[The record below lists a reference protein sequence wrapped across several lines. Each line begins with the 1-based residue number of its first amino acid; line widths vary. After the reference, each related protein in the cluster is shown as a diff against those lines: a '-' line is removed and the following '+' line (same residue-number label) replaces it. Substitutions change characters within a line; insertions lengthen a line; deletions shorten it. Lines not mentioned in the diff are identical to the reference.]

1 MFDYT
6 TPCSTNSITTTSTD
20 LFEFAGSTL
29 PTIPTGYGS
38 AHIELDVTAGDID
51 LTSWSSGADIGAWI
65 RVRKSDS
72 SSNKITYS
80 DGSTTY
86 KFVSS
91 KDEFMTFQVTSE
103 GLAIR

>member
-1 MFDYT
+1 MFNYT
-6 TPCSTNSITTTSTD
+6 TSCTTNSIQPSSTD
-20 LFEFAGSTL
+20 LYEFAGSTL

-38 AHIELDVTAGDID
+38 AHIELDVSAGDID
-51 LTSWSSGADIGAWI
+51 LTSWDSGADVGAWI

-72 SSNKITYS
+72 SGNKITYS

-103 GLAIR
+103 GLSIR